1 MEEALKVRE
10 ARADKLLEL
19 DDAVAR
25 VVTSL
30 KDKGF
35 QSPYLKNFV
44 VARINFLRFK
54 KDDSPVE
61 FDPTV
66 SKMIASAQKFNVD
79 KVNKD
84 DITRMG
90 GARRCGAGRGVGSQA
105 HPRAPPPCRAA
116 IWKPARRCPKLA
128 GMAIKNLVNGVLA
141 TSAWF
146 KNAEQWEAAAAQRA
160 TAS

>member
-1 MEEALKVRE
+1 MAEALKVRE

-19 DDAVAR
+19 DDAVVR
-25 VVTSL
+25 VVTAL

-61 FDPTV
+61 FDSTV
-66 SKMIASAQKFNVD
+66 AKMLGIVRKFNVD

-90 GARRCGAGRGVGSQA
+90 GGGA
-105 HPRAPPPCRAA
+105 PD
-116 IWKPARRCPKLA
+116 
-128 GMAIKNLVNGVLA
+128 
-141 TSAWF
+141 
-146 KNAEQWEAAAAQRA
+146 EE
-160 TAS
+160 